1 MMTRCSALARC
12 MALLGLSLAAAV
24 AVVLIQPAIRPPRWD
39 LLSCLVVAAIAAG
52 VGVLLLRRSAS
63 GGRETAGRHW
73 WVEQR
78 NSWVGF
84 AVWSWAALAFF
95 VAYAALSP
103 TAAAW
108 EIVDAGSAMRT
119 TEIEEVVSSKYVS
132 SQRTGHYTS
141 TVLVSVPFDQGPRIT
156 EVALTS
162 GDKPT
167 PGEEVWVLF
176 APSSPELGVFVGD
189 RQSLEEEVG
198 GRADLWT
205 VFLAIGWLAFCW
217 FMNLFGRWRSDP
229 VAGLHRSKQQGSL
242 HELPIVV
249 AGVGVAIDERPASA
263 SSRKHLKPRIRMT
276 STGFGELYFYLD
288 DIVDPVPLAQELVGV
303 RGRVFWRPPTRQLP
317 YADSVGYAVVLL
329 DGQRYL
335 CGWLE
340 SPDASV
346 PLPTSALVPSH
357 RELPIA
363 GEPRALRPTSRV
375 VTNANSVILQS
386 VLVALVP
393 LAVITFGVSDVAAVA
408 LAVASGLAV
417 VRGRRRAAG
426 LVRRHL
432 QRLEPDGDPSAA
444 VTRPA

>member
-1 MMTRCSALARC
+1 MMTRSSALARC

-24 AVVLIQPAIRPPRWD
+24 AVVLIQPATRPPRWD
-39 LLSCLVVAAIAAG
+39 LLSCLVVAAIAAS
-52 VGVLLLRRSAS
+52 VGVLLIRRSAS

-103 TAAAW
+103 TPAAW

-119 TEIEEVVSSKYVS
+119 TEIEKVVSSKYVS

-141 TVLVSVPFDQGPRIT
+141 TVLVSVPFDPGPRIT

-229 VAGLHRSKQQGSL
+229 VAGLHRSKQQGTL

-263 SSRKHLKPRIRMT
+263 SSRKHLKPRLRMT

-288 DIVDPVPLAQELVGV
+288 DIVDPVSLAQQLVGV
-303 RGRVFWRPPTRQLP
+303 HGQVFWRPPTRQLP
-317 YADSVGYAVVLL
+317 YADSVGYAVVIL
-329 DGQRYL
+329 DEQRYL
-335 CGWLE
+335 WGWLE

-346 PLPTSALVPSH
+346 PLPASALVPSH

-363 GEPRALRPTSRV
+363 GEPRAIRPTSRV
-375 VTNANSVILQS
+375 VAKANSAILQS
-386 VLVALVP
+386 FLVALVP

-408 LAVASGLAV
+408 LAVASGLTV
-417 VRGRRRAAG
+417 VTGRRRAAR
-426 LVRRHL
+426 LVKRHL
-432 QRLEPDGDPSAA
+432 EGLEPGCDLDMG
-444 VTRPA
+444 VMRRT